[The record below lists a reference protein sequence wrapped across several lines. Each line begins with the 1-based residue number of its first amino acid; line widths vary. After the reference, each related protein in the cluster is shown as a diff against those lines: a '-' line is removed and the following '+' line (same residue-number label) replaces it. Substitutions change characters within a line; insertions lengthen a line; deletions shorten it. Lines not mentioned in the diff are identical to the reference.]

1 MPLHDWTRVD
11 SGLFHDFHQSWC
23 VHIKDALNSGVLSP
37 DYLALVEQHIRGPIA
52 DVLTLQL
59 PRGKRKGKAKD
70 DGGGVATAPAT
81 TPASR
86 VVRRKENAI
95 YARRASRVT
104 VRHRHGD
111 VVAVIEIVSPGNKAT
126 AAECRAF
133 VTKSADLMAQGVNLL
148 LVDLFPPG
156 KHDPQRLHQAI
167 WDEFASD
174 DDDDPPADL
183 PADKPLTVVGY
194 DAGPVK
200 VAYIEPL
207 AVGDPLPDMPVFLQP
222 EVWVPVPLE
231 TTYQTTWRLFP
242 DALKEL
248 LEVPPEQS

>member
-11 SGLFHDFHQSWC
+11 SGLFHAFHQSWC
-23 VHIKDALNSGVLSP
+23 VHIQDALNSGVLP
-37 DYLALVEQHIRGPIA
+37 REYLALVEQHVRGPIA

-59 PRGKRKGKAKD
+59 PRRKRPPAG
-70 DGGGVATAPAT
+70 DGGGVATAPV
-81 TPASR
+81 PPPPVR
-86 VVRRKENAI
+86 VVRRKENAV
-95 YARRASRVT
+95 YSRRASRVT
-104 VRHRHGD
+104 VRHRHGE

-126 AAECRAF
+126 AAECRSF

-148 LVDLFPPG
+148 IVDPFPPG
-156 KHDPQRLHQAI
+156 RHDPQRLHQAI

-183 PADKPLTVVGY
+183 PADKPLTVVAY

-207 AVGDPLPDMPVFLQP
+207 AVGDPIPDMPVFLQP
-222 EVWVPVPLE
+222 EVHVPVPLE
-231 TTYQTTWRLFP
+231 STYQTTWRLFP
-242 DALKEL
+242 AALKEL
-248 LEVPPEQS
+248 LEGPAGPS